1 MNNNRKISR
10 RNALIKNLQK
20 ATNQIHFITLELKK
34 IGINANSD
42 EYIYNLDINKK
53 SDNESRAILQR
64 NINKILTKQMIQNT

>member
-1 MNNNRKISR
+1 MNNRKISR
-10 RNALIKNLQK
+10 RNELLKKLQK
-20 ATNQIHFITLELKK
+20 ATNQIHFITSELKK

-64 NINKILTKQMIQNT
+64 NINKILTKQMIHNT